1 MASIKQW
8 AAQSHGAA
16 KFRRVSPEEL
26 HRLLKLCG
34 SEKGVVDYLAKA
46 YGLPSASIAPVVM
59 DWLSEL
65 PAIAPPSRMRS
76 APGHL
81 APSSF
86 DPINLSAEPIKPLPL
101 GRPSQVQML
110 PIRTPPITAPVGA
123 SNIAAAMRAIDGRLN
138 KFSQAKY
145 STNAKHATDLRGDAS
160 QRIAFDAGEFV
171 RTSTLTGHQFL
182 RPVPEEVPETLLAG
196 ESPANI
202 AAAQERQKD
211 ALQAFMERQV
221 HLHGGGGRL
230 DTRHARAGGW
240 NYG

>member
-1 MASIKQW
+1 MATIKQW

-26 HRLLKLCG
+26 HRLLKLRQRKRCRRLPG
-34 SEKGVVDYLAKA
+34 KGVWAA
-46 YGLPSASIAPVVM
+46 SASIAPVVM

-86 DPINLSAEPIKPLPL
+86 DPINIAAEPINPLPL